1 MARRHGTTMGKRRQE
16 KHIWE
21 TKSEVLSWMCEFMV
35 RIQHQRN
42 NVSGLRDRAHPRGR
56 DGTLVTHLRALSF

>member
-42 NVSGLRDRAHPRGR
+42 NVLGLRDRAPTWERWDSCH
-56 DGTLVTHLRALSF
+56 TFESS